1 VESRGT
7 ESLRQAASAAETST
21 QAGEEM
27 TMGPTAQKIYD
38 GFCYGLGGSLAW
50 IISNGIAKIIA
61 GLLAGGAH

>member
-1 VESRGT
+1 
-7 ESLRQAASAAETST
+7 
-21 QAGEEM
+21 M